1 MFSRDRDKNK
11 KSLVYPPPCPENPSS
26 WDPTLIPRTS
36 PSTWRLVLSD
46 SGRKVTNPPK
56 RWQFPRTGGQILST
70 NIWEMSGSYTR
81 FFTRFFVSLGV
92 LVLLN
97 LYIDCF
103 FLSTTTMRA
112 ILYLNRISGGI
123 PNCEVASHAA
133 SHGTR
138 NPRLEPLKLISNT
151 CHGTFRTKP
160 WNPPKPFA
168 TNSPKL
174 SKNKAKPTF
183 QICHEETSVF
193 PPLEPLYPKP
203 SKLQKFPFYSP
214 QPGSLT
220 TTSPTIPV
228 FQPHPG
234 LDVDHEA
241 QEGTK
246 EFTKHQ
252 VGLHRSQG
260 MVGEGNCLALNR
272 LAISGY
278 NIQYYV
284 VCLCVCVCLFSKW
297 PSWLKLCHFQ
307 APSN

>member
-11 KSLVYPPPCPENPSS
+11 KSLVYHHHVLKIPAPETPRWSQEQAPAPDDSS
-26 WDPTLIPRTS
+26 CLT
-36 PSTWRLVLSD
+36 VA
-46 SGRKVTNPPK
+46 G
-56 RWQFPRTGGQILST
+56 RWQTHQNGDSFLERVDKYCQQIFGRCLEAIHVFYTFFCFFGRT
-70 NIWEMSGSYTR
+70 
-81 FFTRFFVSLGV
+81 F
-92 LVLLN
+92 LLN

-220 TTSPTIPV
+220 TTSPPFRFFSRIPAWT
-228 FQPHPG
+228 
-234 LDVDHEA
+234 LTTKLKKA
-241 QEGTK
+241 Q
-246 EFTKHQ
+246 
-252 VGLHRSQG
+252 RSSPNIKL
-260 MVGEGNCLALNR
+260 VCIDPREWSVR
-272 LAISGY
+272 AI
-278 NIQYYV
+278 V
-284 VCLCVCVCLFSKW
+284 W
-297 PSWLKLCHFQ
+297 P
-307 APSN
+307 